1 MILIVQWNRVSKK
14 KLEFRGW
21 DYLSFQ
27 WMDRKWVGATEGDK
41 KLGGSVLC
49 SNVIGGWNQWNYFR
63 WLLVYYIF
71 ECTTRH
77 RIHCATTCV
86 FSFTH
91 SINGWKKIV
100 VWCRLVRCRMRGVFF
115 FWGGFRVKSNMDKK
129 AFCITKC

>member
-1 MILIVQWNRVSKK
+1 MIVIVQWNRVSTK
-14 KLEFRGW
+14 KLEFRWW

-86 FSFTH
+86 FSFIH
-91 SINGWKKIV
+91 SIKGWKEN
-100 VWCRLVRCRMRGVFF
+100 CRLMSFSRMHAWSLFF
-115 FWGGFRVKSNMDKK
+115 GEFRVKSKMDKK
-129 AFCITKC
+129 AFCITGC